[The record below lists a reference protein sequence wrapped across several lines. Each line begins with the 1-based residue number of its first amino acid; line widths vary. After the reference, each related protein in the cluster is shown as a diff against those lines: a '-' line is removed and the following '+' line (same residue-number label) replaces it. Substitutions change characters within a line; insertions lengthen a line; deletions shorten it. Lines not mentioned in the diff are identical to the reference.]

1 MAELPSSTAVVV
13 IGGGI
18 MGTSAAYHLAA
29 SGVEVTLLERD
40 TIGSGSTGK
49 SAGGFRAQF
58 SDELNVM
65 MAVENIRRLERFESE
80 FGTGIDLKQCGYLF
94 LLRESE
100 VDAFRGA
107 VALQRSLGV
116 PSELITAEAAL
127 DMAPG
132 IHIHDVAAA
141 TFCPW
146 DGSCTPESVALGYAR
161 AASRRGAVVVQGCEV
176 TGITVSKGRIEGVT
190 TTNGFV
196 STPEVVLAAGV
207 WSPRLATPLGI
218 RMPVRAV
225 KRYIWLTR
233 GSDPFPRRL
242 PLVIDFAT
250 GFYFHREAKGLAMGG
265 RAQTIEDL
273 APMVVNRAPA
283 LIGMEITHS
292 WWGYYAVTPDNN
304 AIIGTAPGI
313 ERLHYA
319 TGFSGHG
326 FQQGPVV
333 GEHLAELVLG
343 SKPTFDLSPFD
354 MSRFETGAVLPET
367 AVI

>member
-1 MAELPSSTAVVV
+1 MAELPSSAAVVV
-13 IGGGI
+13 IGGGV
-18 MGTSAAYHLAA
+18 MGASTAYHLATA
-29 SGVEVTLLERD
+29 GVEVAVLERD

-58 SDELNVM
+58 ADELNVR
-65 MAVENIRRLERFESE
+65 MAVENIRRLERFESD
-80 FGTGIDLKQCGYLF
+80 FGIDIDLKQFGYLF

-100 VDAFRGA
+100 VESFRRA

-116 PSELITAEAAL
+116 PSELITPEDAL
-127 DMAPG
+127 AMVPG
-132 IHIHDVAAA
+132 IRIHDLAAA

-146 DGSCTPESVALGYAR
+146 DGSCTPESVALGYAM
-161 AASRRGAVVVQGCEV
+161 AASRAGASVVQGCEV
-176 TGITVSKGRIEGVT
+176 TGIAVTGDRIRGVT

-196 STPEVVLAAGV
+196 SASQVVLTAGV
-207 WSPRLATPLGI
+207 WSPELATPLGFC
-218 RMPVRAV
+218 MPVRAV

-265 RAQTIEDL
+265 RAQAIEDL
-273 APMVVNRAPA
+273 APEVINRAPA
-283 LIGMEITHS
+283 LIEMEITHS

-304 AIIGTAPGI
+304 AIIGTHPGM
-313 ERLHYA
+313 EGLHYA

-333 GEHLAELVLG
+333 GEYLAELVIG
-343 SKPTFDLSPFD
+343 GEPTFDLSPFD
-354 MSRFETGAVLPET
+354 MRRFETGSVLPET

>member
-1 MAELPSSTAVVV
+1 MAQPPSSAAVVIV
-13 IGGGI
+13 GGGI
-18 MGTSAAYHLAA
+18 MGTSAAYHLSSA
-29 SGVEVTLLERD
+29 GVEVTVLERD

-58 SDELNVM
+58 SDELNIR

-80 FGTGIDLKQCGYLF
+80 FGIDIDLKQFGYLF

-100 VDAFRGA
+100 VDAFRGG
-107 VALQRSLGV
+107 VSLQRSLGV
-116 PSELITAEAAL
+116 PSELITAEAARE
-127 DMAPG
+127 MVPG
-132 IHIHDVAAA
+132 IRIHDVAAA

-146 DGSCTPESVALGYAR
+146 DGSCTPGSVALGYAQ
-161 AASRRGAVVVQGCEV
+161 AASRYGARVVQGCEA
-176 TGITVSKGRIEGVT
+176 TGIDASNGRIRGVT
-190 TTNGFV
+190 TTKGYV
-196 STPEVVLAAGV
+196 STPDVLLTAGV
-207 WSPRLATPLGI
+207 WSPRLARPLGV

-265 RAQTIEDL
+265 RAQAIDDL
-273 APMVVNRAPA
+273 APAVINRAPS
-283 LIGMEITHS
+283 LIEMEITHS

-304 AIIGTAPGI
+304 AIIGSVPGI
-313 ERLHYA
+313 EGLHYA

-343 SKPTFDLSPFD
+343 SQPTFDLSPFD
-354 MSRFETGAVLPET
+354 MGRFETGSVVPET

>member
-1 MAELPSSTAVVV
+1 MAELPSSAAVVV

-29 SGVEVTLLERD
+29 AGVEVAVLERD

-58 SDELNVM
+58 SDKLNVLV
-65 MAVENIRRLERFESE
+65 AVENIRRLERFEAE
-80 FGTGIDLKQCGYLF
+80 FATGIDLKQHGYLF
-94 LLRESE
+94 LLRGSD
-100 VDAFRGA
+100 VDTFHRA
-107 VALQRSLGV
+107 VAMQRSLGV

-127 DMAPG
+127 DMVPG
-132 IHIHDVAAA
+132 IRIHDVAAA
-141 TFCPW
+141 TFCAW

-161 AASRRGAVVVQGCEV
+161 AASRHGAAIVQGCEV
-176 TGITVSKGRIEGVT
+176 TAIAVSNGRVRGVT
-190 TTNGFV
+190 TANGFV
-196 STPEVVLAAGV
+196 SSPEVVLTAGV
-207 WSPRLATPLGI
+207 WSPRLVAPLGV

-225 KRYIWLTR
+225 KRHIWLTR

-242 PLVIDFAT
+242 PMVIDFAT

-273 APMVVNRAPA
+273 APAVINRAPS
-283 LIGMEITHS
+283 LIEMEVTHS

-313 ERLHYA
+313 DRLHYA

-343 SKPTFDLSPFD
+343 SEPTFDLSRFAMD
-354 MSRFETGAVLPET
+354 RFETGSVLPET

>member
-1 MAELPSSTAVVV
+1 MAQLPSSTAVVV

-29 SGVEVTLLERD
+29 FGVEVTVVERD

-58 SDELNVM
+58 SDELNVR

-80 FGTGIDLKQCGYLF
+80 FGIDIDLKQCGYLF
-94 LLRESE
+94 LLRESD
-100 VDAFRGA
+100 VDAFRRA
-107 VALQRSLGV
+107 VSLQQALGV
-116 PSELITAEAAL
+116 PTELITADAAL
-127 DMAPG
+127 EMVPG
-132 IHIHDVAAA
+132 IRIHDVAAA

-146 DGSCTPESVALGYAR
+146 DGSCTPESVALGYAQ
-161 AASRRGAVVVQGCEV
+161 AAAGRGALVVQGCSV
-176 TGITVSKGRIEGVT
+176 TGINVSNGRVQGVT
-190 TTNGFV
+190 TTKGVV
-196 STPEVVLAAGV
+196 SAPEVVLTAGV
-207 WSPRLATPLGI
+207 WSPRLASPLGV

-225 KRYIWLTR
+225 KRHIWLTR
-233 GSDPFPRRL
+233 GSDPFPPRL

-250 GFYFHREAKGLAMGG
+250 GLYFHREAEGLAMGG
-265 RAQTIEDL
+265 RAQAIEDM
-273 APMVVNRAPA
+273 APAVINRAPA
-283 LIGMEITHS
+283 LIEMEITHS

-304 AIIGTAPGI
+304 AIIGSVPGI
-313 ERLHYA
+313 EGLHYA

-343 SKPTFDLSPFD
+343 SRPTFDLSPFD
-354 MSRFETGAVLPET
+354 MGRFETGSVLPET

>member
-1 MAELPSSTAVVV
+1 MAELPSSAAVVV

-18 MGTSAAYHLAA
+18 MGASAAYHLAA
-29 SGVEVTLLERD
+29 AGVEVAVLERD

-49 SAGGFRAQF
+49 AAGGFRAQF
-58 SDELNVM
+58 SDELNIR
-65 MAVENIRRLERFESE
+65 MAVENIRRLERFEAE
-80 FGTGIDLKQCGYLF
+80 FVTGIDLKQYGYLF

-100 VDAFRGA
+100 VDVFQRA

-127 DMAPG
+127 DMVPG
-132 IHIHDVAAA
+132 IRIHDVAAA
-141 TFCPW
+141 TFCAW
-146 DGSCTPESVALGYAR
+146 DGYCTPESVALGYAR
-161 AASRRGAVVVQGCEV
+161 AAARHGAAIVQGCEV
-176 TGITVSKGRIEGVT
+176 TAIAVSDGRVRGVAT
-190 TTNGFV
+190 TDGFV
-196 STPEVVLAAGV
+196 STPEVALTAGV
-207 WSPRLATPLGI
+207 WSPRLAAPLGI
-218 RMPVRAV
+218 SMPVRAV
-225 KRYIWLTR
+225 KRHIWLTR

-250 GFYFHREAKGLAMGG
+250 GFYFHREAEGLAMGG

-273 APMVVNRAPA
+273 APAAINRAPA
-283 LIGMEITHS
+283 VAEMEVTHS

-313 ERLHYA
+313 DRLHYA

-333 GEHLAELVLG
+333 GEHLSQLVLG
-343 SKPTFDLSPFD
+343 SEPTFDLSPFAMD
-354 MSRFETGAVLPET
+354 RFETGRTLPET

>member
-1 MAELPSSTAVVV
+1 MAELPSSAAVVV

-29 SGVEVTLLERD
+29 AGVKVVVLERD

-49 SAGGFRAQF
+49 AAGGFRAQF
-58 SDELNVM
+58 SDQLNVR
-65 MAVENIRRLERFESE
+65 MAVENIRRVEKFEAE
-80 FGTGIDLKQCGYLF
+80 FGTGIDLRQYGYLF

-100 VDAFRGA
+100 VDAFSRA
-107 VALQRSLGV
+107 VSLQRSLGV

-132 IHIHDVAAA
+132 IRTHDVAAA

-146 DGSCTPESVALGYAR
+146 DGTCTPESVALGYAR
-161 AASRRGAVVVQGCEV
+161 AASRHGAAIVQGCEV
-176 TGITVSKGRIEGVT
+176 TTIAMSNGRIRGVST
-190 TTNGFV
+190 ADGFV
-196 STPEVVLAAGV
+196 STPEVVLTAGV
-207 WSPRLATPLGI
+207 WSPRLAAPLGI
-218 RMPVRAV
+218 RMPVRPV
-225 KRYIWLTR
+225 KRHIWLTR
-233 GSDPFPRRL
+233 GPDPFPLRL

-273 APMVVNRAPA
+273 APAVINRAPA
-283 LIGMEITHS
+283 LIEMEVTHN

-313 ERLHYA
+313 DRLHYA

-333 GEHLAELVLG
+333 GEHLSELVLG
-343 SKPTFDLSPFD
+343 SEPTFDLALFAMD
-354 MSRFETGAVLPET
+354 RFETGSALPET

>member
-1 MAELPSSTAVVV
+1 MAELPSSAAVVV

-18 MGTSAAYHLAA
+18 MGASAAYHLAA
-29 SGVEVTLLERD
+29 AGVDVAVLERD
-40 TIGSGSTGK
+40 TIGSGATGR

-58 SDELNVM
+58 SDELNVR
-65 MAVENIRRLERFESE
+65 MAVENIRRLERFEAE
-80 FGTGIDLKQCGYLF
+80 FATGIDLTQHGYLF
-94 LLRESE
+94 LLRGSE
-100 VDAFRGA
+100 VDAFRRA
-107 VALQRSLGV
+107 VGMQRSLGV

-127 DMAPG
+127 DMVPG
-132 IHIHDVAAA
+132 IRIHDVAAA
-141 TFCPW
+141 TFCAW

-161 AASRRGAVVVQGCEV
+161 AASCHGAAIVQGCEV
-176 TGITVSKGRIEGVT
+176 TAIAVSNGRIQGVNT
-190 TTNGFV
+190 SNGFV
-196 STPEVVLAAGV
+196 SSPEVVLTAGV
-207 WSPRLATPLGI
+207 WSPRLAAPLGV

-225 KRYIWLTR
+225 KRHIWLTR
-233 GSDPFPRRL
+233 GSDPFPRRI

-273 APMVVNRAPA
+273 APAVINRAPA
-283 LIGMEITHS
+283 LIEMEVTHS

-313 ERLHYA
+313 DGLHYA

-333 GEHLAELVLG
+333 GEHLAELVLA
-343 SKPTFDLSPFD
+343 SEPTFDLSPFAMD
-354 MSRFETGAVLPET
+354 RFETGSVLPET

>member
-1 MAELPSSTAVVV
+1 MAELPSSAAVVV
-13 IGGGI
+13 IGGGV
-18 MGTSAAYHLAA
+18 MGASAAYHLAA
-29 SGVEVTLLERD
+29 AGVEVAVLERD

-58 SDELNVM
+58 ADRLNVR
-65 MAVENIRRLERFESE
+65 MAVENIRRLERFESD
-80 FGTGIDLKQCGYLF
+80 FGIDIDLKQHGYLF

-100 VDAFRGA
+100 VEPFRRA
-107 VALQRSLGV
+107 VALQRTLGV
-116 PSELITAEAAL
+116 PSELITPEDAL
-127 DMAPG
+127 AMVPG
-132 IHIHDVAAA
+132 IRIHDVAAA

-161 AASRRGAVVVQGCEV
+161 AASRAGAAVVQGCEV
-176 TGITVSKGRIEGVT
+176 TGIAVAGDRIRGVT

-196 STPEVVLAAGV
+196 STPEVVLTAGV
-207 WSPRLATPLGI
+207 WSPELATPLGL

-225 KRYIWLTR
+225 KRHIWLTR

-242 PLVIDFAT
+242 PMVIDFAT

-265 RAQTIEDL
+265 RAQAIEDL
-273 APMVVNRAPA
+273 APEVINRAPG
-283 LIGMEITHS
+283 LIEMEITHS

-304 AIIGTAPGI
+304 AIIGTHPGV

-333 GEHLAELVLG
+333 GEYLAELVLG
-343 SKPTFDLSPFD
+343 AEPTFDLSPFD
-354 MSRFETGAVLPET
+354 MRRFDTGSVLPET